1 MHDLTSDRIRA
12 RLIEYPAGPAT
23 AEERRELNKRR
34 FAMVEAEIDRRLQG
48 GEAADAPWA
57 TPSMSVQGMVRTA
70 FQTMRFLSDE
80 AVVRLIA
87 MSQLLWTK
95 LGSPTSTITATVTTT
110 DPITA
115 KTTTRTT
122 KETCDHVDNKTPLRT
137 RARRKDSNGRNNQAG
152 HDEDGIADGP
162 NNAVLAR

>member
-48 GEAADAPWA
+48 GKATDASWA
-57 TPSMSVQGMVRTA
+57 TPAMSAQGIVRTA

-80 AVVRLIA
+80 AVIRLIA
-87 MSQLLWTK
+87 MSQMLWAK
-95 LGSPTSTITATVTTT
+95 FGSPTSTITATVTTT

-115 KTTTRTT
+115 KTTTRKTR
-122 KETCDHVDNKTPLRT
+122 ETCDHVDDKAPLHT
-137 RARRKDSNGRNNQAG
+137 RARRKDGNGMNSQLSN
-152 HDEDGIADGP
+152 DEDVVTDGP
-162 NNAVLAR
+162 NGTVLAG